1 MNNYYSKKN
10 EGGPA
15 ASRGFE
21 YQDLCAIKFFF
32 DYADE
37 EDFLS
42 LTLEQ
47 INDFSLLFKTKEMVF
62 QVKNYK

>member
-1 MNNYYSKKN
+1 MNNYYSKIN
-10 EGGPA
+10 EGGAA

-21 YQDLCAIKFFF
+21 YQDLCAIRYFL
-32 DYADE
+32 DYVDK

-47 INDFSLLFKTKEMVF
+47 INDFSLLLKTK
-62 QVKNYK
+62 